1 MAEWGK
7 KRDVELIK
15 EGERRIEWAWNRMP
29 VLQSIAKEWEN
40 EQPLKGVRVGA
51 CLHVTP
57 ETANLMRTL
66 QAGGAEVSLC
76 ASNPLSTQ
84 DDVVA
89 ALNEVYQI
97 PTFARRG
104 VSTKD
109 YYGHIAAVLQRQ
121 PMVTMDDGADLI
133 SMLHTDRRDLLDDV
147 IGGTE
152 ETTTGVI
159 RLRAME
165 ADGTLAVPV
174 VAVNDAMTKH
184 FFDNRYGTG
193 QSTMDGILRATNVLL
208 AGKTFVVIGYGWCGR
223 GIARKAAGIGA
234 HVVVVEV
241 DPLKALE
248 AVMDGYRVTDMAE
261 AAAIGQMFV
270 TATGNL
276 HVINGSH
283 FAAMP
288 DGAIVANAGHFNV
301 EIDIKALQA
310 MAESVA
316 LVRAGVEEYKLPN
329 GRRIYLLAQGRL
341 VNLACAE
348 GHPAE
353 VMDMSFANQALSIKW
368 LVAGA
373 GENRPAKVYAVPE
386 EIDKQVAELKL
397 KAMGVKLQEL
407 SEEQRKYLA
416 SWALGTTD

>member
-1 MAEWGK
+1 
-7 KRDVELIK
+7 
-15 EGERRIEWAWNRMP
+15 
-29 VLQSIAKEWEN
+29 
-40 EQPLKGVRVGA
+40 
-51 CLHVTP
+51 
-57 ETANLMRTL
+57 
-66 QAGGAEVSLC
+66 
-76 ASNPLSTQ
+76 
-84 DDVVA
+84 
-89 ALNEVYQI
+89 
-97 PTFARRG
+97 
-104 VSTKD
+104 
-109 YYGHIAAVLQRQ
+109 LQRQ